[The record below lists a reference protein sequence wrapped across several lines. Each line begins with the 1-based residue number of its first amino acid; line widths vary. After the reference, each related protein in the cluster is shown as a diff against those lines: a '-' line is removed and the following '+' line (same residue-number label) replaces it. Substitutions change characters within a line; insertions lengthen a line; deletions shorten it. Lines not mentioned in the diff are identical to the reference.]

1 MRKVIPPNPIRLE
14 SAGRARRLFAGRAR
28 RLFAGCAAAVRRLI
42 VIAPVAAV
50 AAGCGYHFAAEGSGL
65 PPAAKSIYVAKF
77 ANRSRYTGIND
88 EFMRYLDDEIADRK
102 RLALVD
108 NAADAD
114 LVLTGEI
121 VFADQVPAAFNSAS
135 EPTIFSQSISADAT
149 LIDTHTHKVIW
160 STRGVS
166 STEQAPVVDQSVI
179 TTSPIFLQQNLRS
192 QDIANLTDIQVA
204 QTQNSASEEQMMQ
217 TLATNLYASMSEG
230 F

>member
-1 MRKVIPPNPIRLE
+1 VRKVIPPSRIRLE
-14 SAGRARRLFAGRAR
+14 SAGRARGLFAA
-28 RLFAGCAAAVRRLI
+28 FASAVRRLI
-42 VIAPVAAV
+42 VIAPIAAV

-65 PPAAKSIYVAKF
+65 PPAAKSIYVARF
-77 ANRSRYTGIND
+77 TNRSRYTGIND
-88 EFMRYLDDEIADRK
+88 EFMRYLDDEIAQRK

-121 VFADQVPAAFNSAS
+121 VFVDQAPLSFNTAS
-135 EPTIFSQSISADAT
+135 EPTVYSQAVSADAT
-149 LIDTHTHKVIW
+149 LIDAHTHKVIW

-166 STEQAPVVDQSVI
+166 STEQAPVVNQSVV
-179 TTSPIFLQQNLRS
+179 TTSPIFLQQNMRS
-192 QDIANLTDIQVA
+192 QDIAKLTDIQVA
-204 QTQNSASEEQMMQ
+204 QTQNSASREQLMQ